1 MATWIVKTT
10 YLTQHDDERLAARP
24 AHREWLGALHAD
36 GTVIN
41 AGPLADESGA
51 VLLFRADDEAALREV
66 LASDPYPSHSL
77 EYHVL
82 GEWKHLYP
90 FA

>member
-1 MATWIVKTT
+1 MATFIVKTT
-10 YLTQHDDERLAARP
+10 YITERNEDRLAARP
-24 AHREWLGALHAD
+24 AHREWLGELHAK

-51 VLLFRADDEAALREV
+51 VLLFSAADEAELAEV
-66 LASDPYPSHSL
+66 LASDPYPKDSL
-77 EYHVL
+77 EYQVL